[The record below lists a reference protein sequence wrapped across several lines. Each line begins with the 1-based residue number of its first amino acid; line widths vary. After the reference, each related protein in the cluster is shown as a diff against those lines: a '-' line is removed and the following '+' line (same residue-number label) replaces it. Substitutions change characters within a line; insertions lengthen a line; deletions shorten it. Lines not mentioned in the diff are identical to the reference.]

1 MDHILECKARVTS
14 YKAAVEFRNN
24 AWLAERNREAT
35 LSFLRDND
43 LAFVCVDEPQGF
55 KSSVPPVAAVTSDTA
70 IVRFH
75 GRKGETW
82 EKKNVSAVE
91 RFDYYYDTNE
101 LSPWAA
107 SIKECA
113 TMANDV
119 HVLFNTNNG
128 DQGVVNARLRATMF

>member
-1 MDHILECKARVTS
+1 MH
-14 YKAAVEFRNN
+14 
-24 AWLAERNREAT
+24 
-35 LSFLRDND
+35 
-43 LAFVCVDEPQGF
+43 
-55 KSSVPPVAAVTSDTA
+55 SSA
-70 IVRFH
+70 FH

-101 LSPWAA
+101 LAPWAA

-113 TMANDV
+113 VQAGDV

-128 DQGVVNARLRATMF
+128 DQGVVNARLMATMF